1 MKKKSD
7 ADDKYVVKDEKYDRK
22 SVRKGVKRM
31 KTAGLASALK
41 KSEKEM
47 GKTDKPKVKPMKK
60 GY

>member
-22 SVRKGVKRM
+22 MVKKDAKRM
-31 KTAGLASALK
+31 KTAGLAAALK
-41 KSEKEM
+41 KSQKEM

-60 GY
+60 Y